1 MGESQLELLERLLE
15 RIDQY
20 AREVTRTQLEVDL
33 DTWLKVSR
41 ALELAAQCCLDLA
54 MEIVSRRGLGAPE
67 SYRDAFVRLAQSG
80 VITPSQSTALQGWVG
95 LRNVLAH
102 MYTAVDLDQVFVAMI
117 ENKSALREFGRLA
130 AAELG
135 QER

>member
-1 MGESQLELLERLLE
+1 MGESQLELLQRLLA

-20 AREVTRTQLEVDL
+20 GQEVTRAQLEADL

-54 MEIVSRRGLGAPE
+54 MEIVAKRGLGVPE
-67 SYRDAFVRLAQSG
+67 TYRDAFVRLAQAG
-80 VITPSQSTALQGWVG
+80 LITPSQSLALQGWMG

-102 MYTAVDLDQVFVAMI
+102 MYTTVDLDQVFAAMI
-117 ENKSALREFGRLA
+117 ENKATLREFGRLA
-130 AAELG
+130 AKELS
-135 QER
+135 QEA

>member
-1 MGESQLELLERLLE
+1 MGESQLELLQRLLA

-20 AREVTRTQLEVDL
+20 GQEVTRAQLEADL

-54 MEIVSRRGLGAPE
+54 MEIVAKRGLGVPE
-67 SYRDAFVRLAQSG
+67 TYRDAFVRLAQAG
-80 VITPSQSTALQGWVG
+80 LITPSQSLSLQGWMG

-102 MYTAVDLDQVFVAMI
+102 MYTTVDLDQVFAAMT
-117 ENKSALREFGRLA
+117 ENKATLREFGRLA
-130 AAELG
+130 AAELSQG
-135 QER
+135 

>member
-1 MGESQLELLERLLE
+1 MGESQLELLERLLT

-20 AREVTRTQLEVDL
+20 GNEVTRAQLETDL

-54 MEIVSRRGLGAPE
+54 MEIVAKRGLGVPE
-67 SYRDAFVRLAQSG
+67 TYRDAFVRLAQAG
-80 VITPSQSTALQGWVG
+80 LVTPAQSLAMQGWIG

-102 MYTAVDLDQVFVAMI
+102 MYTTVDLDQVFAAMI
-117 ENKSALREFGRLA
+117 ENKSTLREFGRLA
-130 AAELG
+130 AAELR

>member
-1 MGESQLELLERLLE
+1 MGESQLELLERLLT

-20 AREVTRTQLEVDL
+20 GQEVTRAQLEADL

-54 MEIVSRRGLGAPE
+54 MEIVAKRGLGVPE
-67 SYRDAFVRLAQSG
+67 SYRDAFVRLAQADL
-80 VITPSQSTALQGWVG
+80 ITPSQSLALQGWIG

-102 MYTAVDLDQVFVAMI
+102 MYTAVDLDQVFAAMT
-117 ENKSALREFGRLA
+117 ENKATLREFGRLA
-130 AAELG
+130 AKELS
-135 QER
+135 QEG